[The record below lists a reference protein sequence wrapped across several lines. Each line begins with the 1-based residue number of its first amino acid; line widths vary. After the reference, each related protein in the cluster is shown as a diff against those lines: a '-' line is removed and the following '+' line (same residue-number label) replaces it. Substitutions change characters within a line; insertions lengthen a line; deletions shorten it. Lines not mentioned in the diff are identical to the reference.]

1 MVKNKTKKAKLMP
14 PKNEP
19 VAAPEPVKEP
29 SPADGLSVAD
39 RKKFDQLV
47 REKVSCGLP
56 RSDAEEVARRQI
68 NEDKAAA
75 KK

>member
-1 MVKNKTKKAKLMP
+1 MP

-19 VAAPEPVKEP
+19 VQEVAKEP
-29 SPADGLSVAD
+29 ESPAEGLSAAKK
-39 RKKFDQLV
+39 KKFDQLV

-56 RSDAEEVARRQI
+56 RADAEEVARRQI
-68 NEDKAAA
+68 NEDDAAA